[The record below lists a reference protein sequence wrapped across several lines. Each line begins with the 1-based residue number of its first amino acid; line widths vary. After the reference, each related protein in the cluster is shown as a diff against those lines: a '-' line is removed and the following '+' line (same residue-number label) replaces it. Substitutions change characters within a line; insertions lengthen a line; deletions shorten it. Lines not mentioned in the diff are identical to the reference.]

1 MRNRTKTSIG
11 IKRVEIKQLR
21 LWCAAALLF
30 WSILL
35 SGSLALYVQHEW
47 QSVEFIGKKIG
58 LTAVNKDYTYELWN
72 AHNGGVY
79 VPVDDRNQPNSYLS
93 GILERDIVT
102 PSGKQLTLINPA
114 HMTRQAYRI
123 EQEIY
128 GIGGHTV
135 SLDAVRPENTP
146 DAWERNALQSF
157 LRGEKDAAK
166 LIKKGDKTFMR
177 VIIPAITQ
185 ESCLRCHIR
194 KNDQAGD
201 IRGGI
206 SITFPIDGIVDLFQ
220 SQFKTSA
227 LYHLLI
233 YLIGITGLVVFYVRM
248 SRQMNKRA
256 AVEEQLR
263 RQTEE
268 WQNTFDAIPDIITLQ
283 DSEMRIIRAN
293 KATYEFFEA
302 TPDELIGSAC
312 YSLFHEETGTCP
324 NCPDCREIGS
334 IADGYRDKYRHCGTA
349 EHKLLENF
357 FHICSAPVLDEQGEL
372 QYLVYIARDITDKK
386 KLEEEL
392 FQARKME
399 AIGTLAGGIA
409 HDFNNI
415 LAAILGYT
423 EIIQLS
429 LPKDSPL
436 EHDLQQIILAGNRAG
451 DLIKQILTFSRKK
464 QQRKEELHI
473 NRTVRD
479 ALKMMR
485 SSLPTTIDIQ
495 EDIDEQC
502 GLVFAD
508 PTNIHQIILNLF
520 TNAFH
525 AVGKKQ
531 GTLHL
536 GLKPVVLSAERV
548 ADKPGVQA
556 GSFVELTVRDNGQGM
571 DEITMSRIF
580 DPYFTTKEQGAG
592 TGLGL
597 AVIHGIVEDC
607 NGFIEVASVVG
618 QGAAFH
624 VFLPTIP
631 AESRLNNGEKTVQ
644 ETSRMPLPGGKERI
658 LFVDD
663 EADLTR
669 ISQAQLNSLGYKVT
683 VATRSLKAWE
693 EFQKDPN
700 AFDLLITDHTMPGLT
715 GGDLAR
721 SVLQLRPDLPV
732 ILCTGYT
739 AAFSEQEALE
749 AGIKKYVIK
758 PLSARKLA
766 ETVREVLDEQA

>member
-1 MRNRTKTSIG
+1 MQNNTSAG
-11 IKRVEIKQLR
+11 LKQLR
-21 LWCAAALLF
+21 LWCVAALIS
-30 WSILL
+30 WSLL
-35 SGSLALYVQHEW
+35 LNGSLCLYIKHEW

-58 LTAVNKDYTYELWN
+58 LTAVNKDYVYELWN

-79 VPVDDRNQPNSYLS
+79 VPVNDKNQPNPYLN
-93 GILERDIVT
+93 GFTDRDIVT
-102 PSGKQLTLINPA
+102 PGGKRLTLINPA
-114 HMTRQAYRI
+114 HMTRQAYQL

-128 GIGGHTV
+128 GIGGHTT

-146 DAWERNALQSF
+146 DDWEREALLSF
-157 LRGEKDAAK
+157 TRGEKDASE
-166 LIKKGDKTFMR
+166 LIKKGNKTFMR
-177 VIIPAITQ
+177 VMMSAITQ
-185 ESCLRCHIR
+185 ESCLQCHMR
-194 KNDQAGD
+194 KGDQVGG

-206 SITFPIDGIVDLFQ
+206 SITFPIDGIVELFQ
-220 SQFKTSA
+220 SQFKTNA

-233 YLIGITGLVVFYVRM
+233 YLIGTIGLVLFYVQT
-248 SRQMNKRA
+248 SKQMKKRVA
-256 AVEEQLR
+256 IEKQLR

-293 KATYEFFEA
+293 RATYDFFQA
-302 TPDELIGSAC
+302 TPEQLIGSTC
-312 YSLFHEETGTCP
+312 YSLFREETTACP
-324 NCPDCREIGS
+324 GCPGIRS
-334 IADGYRDKYRHCGTA
+334 VVDGYQHCSTV
-349 EHKLLENF
+349 EHKFQENF
-357 FHICSAPVLDEQGEL
+357 FHICSAPVLDEQGEF
-372 QYLVYIARDITDKK
+372 QYIVYIARDITDKK

-429 LPKDSPL
+429 LPEESPL
-436 EHDLQQIILAGNRAG
+436 ENDLNQIILAGNRAS

-464 QQRKEELHI
+464 KQQKEELRI
-473 NRTVRD
+473 NRTVQE
-479 ALKMMR
+479 AVKMMR
-485 SSLPTTIDIQ
+485 SSLPTTIDIR
-495 EDIDEQC
+495 EDINGQC
-502 GLVFAD
+502 GVVLAD

-525 AVGKKQ
+525 AIGNK
-531 GTLHL
+531 L
-536 GLKPVVLSAERV
+536 GILQLSLQPVVLSPERV
-548 ADKPGVQA
+548 ADKPEIKP
-556 GSFVELTVRDNGQGM
+556 GSFVELTVQDSGQGM
-571 DEITMSRIF
+571 DEITMNRIF

-607 NGFIEVASVVG
+607 NGFIEVESVTG
-618 QGAAFH
+618 QGTAFH
-624 VFLPTIP
+624 VYLPTMNR
-631 AESRLNNGEKTVQ
+631 EQGEQ
-644 ETSRMPLPGGKERI
+644 PEEAPRTSLPGGNERI

-663 EADLTR
+663 EVNITR
-669 ISQAQLNSLGYKVT
+669 ISHSLLSNLGYKVT
-683 VATRSLKAWE
+683 VETQSLKALE
-693 EFQKDPN
+693 KIRKDPD

-721 SVLQLRPDLPV
+721 SVLQLRPDLPI

-739 AAFSEQEALE
+739 AAFSEQEARQV
-749 AGIKKYVIK
+749 GIKKYVIK
-758 PLSARKLA
+758 PLSTREFA
-766 ETVREVLDEQA
+766 EIVREVFDE

>member
-1 MRNRTKTSIG
+1 MQNRTSAG
-11 IKRVEIKQLR
+11 LKQLR

-30 WSILL
+30 WSLLL
-35 SGSLALYVQHEW
+35 SGSLGLYIQHEW

-58 LTAVNKDYTYELWN
+58 LTAVNKDYIYELWN

-79 VPVDDRNQPNSYLS
+79 VPVDDRNQPNPYLS
-93 GILERDIVT
+93 GIADRDIVT
-102 PSGKQLTLINPA
+102 PGGKKLTLINPA
-114 HMTRQAYRI
+114 HMTRQAYQL

-128 GIGGHTV
+128 GVGGRTT

-146 DAWERNALQSF
+146 DDWEREALLSF
-157 LRGEKDAAK
+157 TRGEKDASK
-166 LIKKGDKTFMR
+166 LIKKGDKTVMR
-177 VIIPAITQ
+177 VMMPAITR
-185 ESCLRCHIR
+185 ESCLQCHMR
-194 KNDQAGD
+194 KGDQAGD

-206 SITFPIDGIVDLFQ
+206 SITFPIDGIVELFR
-220 SQFKTSA
+220 SQFKTNA

-233 YLIGITGLVVFYVRM
+233 YLIGITGLAVFYVQT
-248 SRQMNKRA
+248 SRQMKKRA
-256 AVEEQLR
+256 AIEKQLR

-268 WQNTFDAIPDIITLQ
+268 WQNTFDAIPDIITIQ

-293 KATYEFFEA
+293 RATYEFFQA
-302 TPDELIGSAC
+302 TPDELVGSAC
-312 YSLFHEETGTCP
+312 YSLFRENATACP
-324 NCPDCREIGS
+324 GCPGVRS
-334 IADGYRDKYRHCGTA
+334 VVDGYRHCSMV
-349 EHKLLENF
+349 EHKILENY
-357 FHICSAPVLDEQGEL
+357 FHICSAPVLDEQGEF
-372 QYLVYIARDITDKK
+372 QYLVYIAHDITDKK
-386 KLEEEL
+386 KLKEEL

-423 EIIQLS
+423 EMIQLS
-429 LPKDSPL
+429 LPKGSPL
-436 EHDLQQIILAGNRAG
+436 EHDLNQIILAGNRAG

-464 QQRKEELHI
+464 KQQKEELRI
-473 NRTVRD
+473 NRTVRE
-479 ALKMMR
+479 AVKMMR
-485 SSLPTTIDIQ
+485 SSLPTTIDIR

-525 AVGKKQ
+525 AVGNAP
-531 GTLHL
+531 GTLQL
-536 GLKPVVLSAERV
+536 SLKPVVLSPEPV
-548 ADKPGVQA
+548 ADKTEIQPG
-556 GSFVELTVRDNGQGM
+556 SYVELTVRDSGQGM

-607 NGFIEVASVVG
+607 KGFIEVESVAG
-618 QGAAFH
+618 QGTAFH
-624 VFLPTIP
+624 IFLPTVN
-631 AESRLNNGEKTVQ
+631 REKRGKREKPE
-644 ETSRMPLPGGKERI
+644 ETPRMPLPGGNERI

-663 EADLTR
+663 EVAITR
-669 ISQAQLNSLGYKVT
+669 ISHSLLSNLGYRVT
-683 VATRSLKAWE
+683 VETQSLKALE
-693 EFQKDPN
+693 KFRNEPDS
-700 AFDLLITDHTMPGLT
+700 FDLLITDHTMPGLT

-721 SVLQLRPDLPV
+721 SVLRLRPDLPV

-739 AAFSEQEALE
+739 AAFSEQKARQV
-749 AGIKKYVIK
+749 GIKKYVVK
-758 PLSARKLA
+758 PLSTRKMA
-766 ETVREVLDEQA
+766 EIIREVLDKQA